1 LTVARIQSEP
11 GWDSHTHCLLPE
23 ALITGYEPHDRG
35 NRVHGMSL
43 SALAVQRLSNL
54 AKSIIRLCF
63 GAVLGTLLCFLNTQ
77 ARHRLLPVGQMNN
90 NVEAA
95 IRKSND

>member
-1 LTVARIQSEP
+1 
-11 GWDSHTHCLLPE
+11 C
-23 ALITGYEPHDRG
+23 
-35 NRVHGMSL
+35 VHGMSL

-77 ARHRLLPVGQMNN
+77 ARHRLLPVGQMN
-90 NVEAA
+90 
-95 IRKSND
+95 

>member
-1 LTVARIQSEP
+1 MIWLSLEFNPNQDGIVIPIAF
-11 GWDSHTHCLLPE
+11 CLKRLS
-23 ALITGYEPHDRG
+23 TGYEPHDRG
-35 NRVHGMSL
+35 SNCVHGMSL

-95 IRKSND
+95 